1 MYTCLVC
8 GVELTAGARGR
19 KPSYCGSR
27 CRVAAHR
34 ERERVARFL
43 GRVEA
48 EPKPDRP
55 PLPVP
60 DDLIERDRWIRHS
73 DKRPMAIGG
82 WWCSVTDQSHWS
94 TFADAISSDVGDG
107 VGFVLN
113 GDGIVCLD
121 LDDCV
126 VDGVPT
132 EAAQKFLYEFPG
144 AYVEFSPSGR
154 GLHVWGRGFMDRGR
168 RFTLD
173 GLKVEAY
180 PDGRYITVTGN
191 VYRAGGLP
199 VLDLHRITTA

>member
-19 KPSYCGSR
+19 KPQFCGSR

-34 ERERVARFL
+34 ERRRVARFVD
-43 GRVEA
+43 RMEPVA
-48 EPKPDRP
+48 ELVAPV
-55 PLPVP
+55 LPIP
-60 DDLIERDRWIRHS
+60 DDLTKLDRWVRHLN
-73 DKRPMAIGG
+73 KRPMAVGG
-82 WWCSVTDQSHWS
+82 WFCSVTDSSHWS
-94 TFADAISSDVGDG
+94 TFEDAIGSHAGDG

-132 EAAQKFLYEFPG
+132 VAAQKFLDEFPG

-180 PDGRYITVTGN
+180 PDGRYITVTGD
-191 VYRAGGLP
+191 VFRSGGLP
-199 VLDLHRITTA
+199 VLDLHRIVTA

>member
-1 MYTCLVC
+1 
-8 GVELTAGARGR
+8 
-19 KPSYCGSR
+19 
-27 CRVAAHR
+27 
-34 ERERVARFL
+34 
-43 GRVEA
+43 
-48 EPKPDRP
+48 
-55 PLPVP
+55 
-60 DDLIERDRWIRHS
+60 
-73 DKRPMAIGG
+73 MAIGG
-82 WWCSVTDQSHWS
+82 WWCSVTDPSHWS
-94 TFADAISSDVGDG
+94 TFADAVSSEVGDG

-132 EAAQKFLYEFPG
+132 EAAQKFLNEFPG

-191 VYRAGGLP
+191 VYRSGGLP

>member
-1 MYTCLVC
+1 MSSCLVC
-8 GVELTAGARGR
+8 SVELSEPTRGR

-34 ERERVARFL
+34 ERERVGLFL
-43 GRVEA
+43 GRISQA
-48 EPKPDRP
+48 PKPDVV

-60 DDLIERDRWIRHS
+60 DDLIALDRWIRHS
-73 DKRPMAIGG
+73 NKRPMAIGG
-82 WWCSVTDQSHWS
+82 WWASVTDSSHWS
-94 TFADAISSDVGDG
+94 TFEDAMSSDAGDG

-113 GDGIVCLD
+113 GDGIVCID

-132 EAAQKFLYEFPG
+132 EAAQKFLDEFPG

-173 GLKVEAY
+173 NLKIEAY

-199 VLDLHRITTA
+199 LMDLHRIAKP